1 MPRSDKD
8 EFFRDKFI
16 DAIVANG
23 TGIES
28 MSGLARRLSNP
39 KFGDMFE
46 RWARLGREIFFVKRV
61 GFINV
66 HVRSEPPGFWGVTKN
81 VINDFHVLKEHLGT
95 QCWFVLLVGQENGN
109 DQNGYI
115 LEDIFSPPMIEIPS
129 EQAEAYK
136 INEKNLDRSKVIY
149 TTNNIVRRLMELS
162 NPNDPHDEN
171 SRKTIL
177 RKRKSN

>member
-1 MPRSDKD
+1 MPRSEKD
-8 EFFRDKFI
+8 EYFRDKFI

-28 MSGLARRLSNP
+28 MSGLARQLSNP

-46 RWARLGREIFFVKRV
+46 RWARLGREIFYVKRV

-81 VINDFHVLKEHLGT
+81 VISDFHVIKKHSGT

-115 LEDIFSPPMIEIPS
+115 LENIFSPPMIESPS

-149 TTNNIVRRLMELS
+149 TTNNIVKHLMELG
-162 NPNDPHDEN
+162 NPNEKN
-171 SRKTIL
+171 SKKFIL
-177 RKRKSN
+177 RKRKTSGN